1 MAIETGNNARSIDDV
16 VQYVREHKRVRVVG
30 SGTKSQLSSGA
41 NLSVAEM
48 SGILQY
54 DPSEYTFTAL
64 AGTKLE
70 EVEAVLTEHGQFM
83 PFDPPLVRAGATL
96 GGTVAAGLS
105 GPGRQRYG
113 GIRDFILGIR
123 LVTGEGQIVFGGGK
137 VVKNAAGFDIPKLAV
152 GSLGSIGVFVELTF
166 KVFPRPDQFATLQLE
181 TDSMGDALDAFK
193 VLRQGQ
199 YDLTCLDFR
208 PPNRIF
214 VRIGG
219 RPDSL
224 DRRMDRIVADLDL
237 AMSKRVRMVRI
248 SEDAEQQW
256 WSELREFGW
265 APSGRLVKLP
275 LVPSQIG
282 EVEDALTSLPT
293 NIPRHYSV
301 GGNVVW
307 LAWPASLPLQKLA
320 GVVARV
326 GQRALMLG
334 HVGHAD
340 VNRLA
345 AIPGSDETWIGKSGG
360 AAFERALNS
369 VFDPQRKFVY

>member
-1 MAIETGNNARSIDDV
+1 
-16 VQYVREHKRVRVVG
+16 K
-30 SGTKSQLSSGA
+30 
-41 NLSVAEM
+41 
-48 SGILQY
+48 
-54 DPSEYTFTAL
+54 L
-64 AGTKLE
+64 A
-70 EVEAVLTEHGQFM
+70 EVESALTEHGQFM
-83 PFDPPLVRAGATL
+83 PFDPPLVQAGATL

-152 GSLGSIGVFVELTF
+152 GSLGSIGIFVELTF
-166 KVFPRPDQFATLQLE
+166 KVFPQPDQFATLQLE
-181 TDSMGDALDAFK
+181 TDSLDDALAVFK
-193 VLRQGQ
+193 VLRQSQ

-208 PPNRIF
+208 PPHCLF

-219 RPDSL
+219 RLDSL
-224 DRRMDRIVADLDL
+224 KRRMDRIMADLDL
-237 AMSKRVRMVRI
+237 AMEKRIRMVRI
-248 SEDAEQQW
+248 NEDAEQQL

-265 APSGRLVKLP
+265 AASGRLVKLP

-282 EVEDALTSLPT
+282 EVEDALASLPT
-293 NIPRHYSV
+293 DVPRHYSV

-307 LAWPASLPLQKLA
+307 LAWPASLSLQKLA

-334 HVGHAD
+334 NVGLTDDAH
-340 VNRLA
+340 LA
-345 AIPGSDETWIGKSGG
+345 AIPASDETWIGKCSG